1 METNSNH
8 IRSSFGDDRYIHLSP
23 STFKHTRNWLGREI
37 DRIMKYEWQIGLAG
51 LTLTFLMALISL
63 TRSVVTRDE
72 FAELTKDV
80 KNISEKVNLMV
91 GRQEILMDKLKH

>member
-8 IRSSFGDDRYIHLSP
+8 IRSGVGDDRYIHLPPSP
-23 STFKHTRNWLGREI
+23 FKHTSYWLGREI
-37 DRIMKYEWQIGLAG
+37 NRIMKYEWHIALSGLV
-51 LTLTFLMALISL
+51 LTFLMALVSL

-91 GRQEILMDKLKH
+91 GRQEILMDKLKK

>member
-1 METNSNH
+1 
-8 IRSSFGDDRYIHLSP
+8 
-23 STFKHTRNWLGREI
+23 
-37 DRIMKYEWQIGLAG
+37 MKYEWQIAFSGLV
-51 LTLTFLMALISL
+51 LTFIMALISL

-91 GRQEILMDKLKH
+91 GRQEILMDKLKK

>member
-1 METNSNH
+1 
-8 IRSSFGDDRYIHLSP
+8 
-23 STFKHTRNWLGREI
+23 
-37 DRIMKYEWQIGLAG
+37 MKYPWQIGLAG

>member
-1 METNSNH
+1 MEINSNH
-8 IRSSFGDDRYIHLSP
+8 IRSGFGDDRYIHLPPSP
-23 STFKHTRNWLGREI
+23 LKHTSYWLGREI
-37 DRIMKYEWQIGLAG
+37 NRIMKYEWHIALSGLV
-51 LTLTFLMALISL
+51 LTFLMALVSL

-91 GRQEILMDKLKH
+91 GRQEILMDKLKK

>member
-1 METNSNH
+1 
-8 IRSSFGDDRYIHLSP
+8 
-23 STFKHTRNWLGREI
+23 
-37 DRIMKYEWQIGLAG
+37 MKYEWHIALAG
-51 LTLTFLMALISL
+51 LCLTFIMALVSL

-91 GRQEILMDKLKH
+91 GRQEILMDKLKK

>member
-1 METNSNH
+1 MEIDSNH
-8 IRSSFGDDRYIHLSP
+8 IRSGIGDDRYIHLPPSP
-23 STFKHTRNWLGREI
+23 LKHTSYWLGREI
-37 DRIMKYEWQIGLAG
+37 DRIMKYEWQIAFSGLV
-51 LTLTFLMALISL
+51 LTFIMALISL

-91 GRQEILMDKLKH
+91 GRQEILMDKIKK

>member
-1 METNSNH
+1 
-8 IRSSFGDDRYIHLSP
+8 
-23 STFKHTRNWLGREI
+23 
-37 DRIMKYEWQIGLAG
+37 MKYEWHIALSGLV
-51 LTLTFLMALISL
+51 LTFLMALISL

>member
-1 METNSNH
+1 
-8 IRSSFGDDRYIHLSP
+8 
-23 STFKHTRNWLGREI
+23 
-37 DRIMKYEWQIGLAG
+37 MKYEWQIGFAG
-51 LTLTFLMALISL
+51 VILTFLMALISL

-91 GRQEILMDKLKH
+91 GRQEILMDKFKK

>member
-1 METNSNH
+1 MEIDSNH
-8 IRSSFGDDRYIHLSP
+8 IRSGLGDDRYIHLPPSP
-23 STFKHTRNWLGREI
+23 LKHTSYWLGREI
-37 DRIMKYEWQIGLAG
+37 DRIMKYEWQIAFSGLV
-51 LTLTFLMALISL
+51 LTFIMALISL

-91 GRQEILMDKLKH
+91 GRQEILMDKIKK